1 MLKKKTLVCALCGI
15 LMLSSVSIPAFAL
28 ETSKLSDSTMESST
42 IIEDNKVISTEVIN
56 LAKKWLIANYKEF
69 YDIRNVEGH
78 ITKLV
83 STSQTSR
90 YTVSLGCQT
99 MYKYSSVEEIPFVQG
114 LMSVGN
120 QKILNHNEQN
130 ALNAQIESIALDAA
144 FGEYTDLFVDVVIE
158 IDNMDSS
165 VPWKMYYQDGMDTTL
180 HEIDVLHLDSQELY
194 NSGVQCGELLLASV
208 SGEAEVESAIEPR
221 GYASYD
227 RFAARNYARTYSSN
241 AKDCNKCAP
250 GSCKILQDTSK
261 WNTTEYPY
269 YSVFLHNDCADFVSQ
284 ALSVGGI
291 PEKSG
296 WYRDKGGASGTWTQS
311 WTVVPK
317 LKTYM
322 TRDDHVY
329 WDEST
334 FALCNAGN
342 ILITNSGDHIVMVD
356 FNDGTTHKFTGH
368 TNDRKSYVFG
378 NVSSYEYYVINRSS

>member
-1 MLKKKTLVCALCGI
+1 MLKKKTLVFVLCGI
-15 LMLSSVSIPAFAL
+15 LVLSSASIPAFAL
-28 ETSKLSDSTMESST
+28 ETSQLSDYALEADT
-42 IIEDNKVISTEVIN
+42 IIDENTVISTNVIN
-56 LAKKWLIANYKEF
+56 LAKKWLIANYREF
-69 YDIRNVEGH
+69 YDIRNVEAH

-83 STSQTSR
+83 NTLQKSR
-90 YTVSLGCQT
+90 YTVSLGCET
-99 MYKYSSVEEIPFVQG
+99 MYKYNSVEEIPFVQG

-120 QKILNHNEQN
+120 RTILNQNEQN
-130 ALNAQIESIALDAA
+130 ALNAQIEKIALDAA
-144 FGEYTDLFVDVVIE
+144 FGEYTDLFVDVVVE
-158 IDNMDSS
+158 IDNTDSS

-180 HEIDVLHLDSQELY
+180 HELDVLHLDSQELY
-194 NSGVQCGELLLASV
+194 NSGVQCGEILLASV
-208 SGEAEVESAIEPR
+208 SGEVEPASATDPM

-227 RFAARNYARTYSSN
+227 RFAARDYARTYSSN
-241 AKDCNKCAP
+241 PTSCDKCAS
-250 GSCKILQDTSK
+250 GACNILQNTSK

-334 FALCNAGN
+334 FALCNAEQR
-342 ILITNSGDHIVMVD
+342 I
-356 FNDGTTHKFTGH
+356 F
-368 TNDRKSYVFG
+368 
-378 NVSSYEYYVINRSS
+378 

>member
-1 MLKKKTLVCALCGI
+1 MLKKKTLICALCGI

-165 VPWKMYYQDGMDTTL
+165 VPWKMYYQDG
-180 HEIDVLHLDSQELY
+180 
-194 NSGVQCGELLLASV
+194 
-208 SGEAEVESAIEPR
+208 R
-221 GYASYD
+221 
-227 RFAARNYARTYSSN
+227 
-241 AKDCNKCAP
+241 
-250 GSCKILQDTSK
+250 
-261 WNTTEYPY
+261 
-269 YSVFLHNDCADFVSQ
+269 
-284 ALSVGGI
+284 
-291 PEKSG
+291 
-296 WYRDKGGASGTWTQS
+296 
-311 WTVVPK
+311 
-317 LKTYM
+317 
-322 TRDDHVY
+322 
-329 WDEST
+329 
-334 FALCNAGN
+334 
-342 ILITNSGDHIVMVD
+342 
-356 FNDGTTHKFTGH
+356 
-368 TNDRKSYVFG
+368 
-378 NVSSYEYYVINRSS
+378 